1 MSAHS
6 EGTLRSEAEDKASL
20 WRNNSSQL
28 LTPLTFSSQASHLAG
43 EEASGKL
50 ICWLIADGQDLV
62 EGEVKI
68 LTAVRRSTEEREAA
82 STGPSPAGSRRQRP
96 VS

>member
-20 WRNNSSQL
+20 WRNNCSQL
-28 LTPLTFSSQASHLAG
+28 LTPLTFSSQALGWRRSFRKVDLLA
-43 EEASGKL
+43 AS
-50 ICWLIADGQDLV
+50 QDLV

-68 LTAVRRSTEEREAA
+68 LTAVRRSTEDREAA